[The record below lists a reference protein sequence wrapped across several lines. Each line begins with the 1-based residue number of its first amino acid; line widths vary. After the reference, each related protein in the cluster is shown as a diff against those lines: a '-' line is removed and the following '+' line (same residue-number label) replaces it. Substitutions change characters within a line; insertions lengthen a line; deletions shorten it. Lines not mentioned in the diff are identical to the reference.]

1 MRQSAY
7 AFKCGGLTLEG
18 VAVSPDGAKGSF
30 PATVVCHP
38 HPLFGGDMEN
48 SLVVVICRV
57 LAEAG
62 FVAFRFNF
70 RGVGKSSGTF
80 TRGEEEREDIR
91 AALNFLAE
99 LPRVNRSRRSL
110 VEYSFGASIVLEG
123 LSRYKAAKAIALVAP
138 PISEFEHSEIS
149 RDKKPK
155 LFLGGDQDKLVPPS
169 KLKEKFG
176 ALGQRAKLQVVSG
189 ADHSWRGFEEKAALL
204 ITDFFKAKLRE

>member
-1 MRQSAY
+1 
-7 AFKCGGLTLEG
+7 
-18 VAVSPDGAKGSF
+18 
-30 PATVVCHP
+30 
-38 HPLFGGDMEN
+38 MEN

-110 VEYSFGASIVLEG
+110 VGYSFGASMVLEG
-123 LSRYKAAKAIALVAP
+123 LSKYKAAKAIALVAP
-138 PISEFEHSEIS
+138 PYQHSSIQKLIAIRNLSCSSAEI
-149 RDKKPK
+149 KP
-155 LFLGGDQDKLVPPS
+155 S
-169 KLKEKFG
+169 
-176 ALGQRAKLQVVSG
+176 
-189 ADHSWRGFEEKAALL
+189 
-204 ITDFFKAKLRE
+204 